1 MGNGRFGATPK
12 GGMGRLALTDD
23 DKKARDLFV
32 QWSQEA
38 AAKSVSMA
46 SATFSHVGRGGTRTP
61 HLSRREALR
70 YPTAWRPDSMRS
82 SAFFLGSRSSER

>member
-1 MGNGRFGATPK
+1 MEMAAFGNARAVWAVWFD
-12 GGMGRLALTDD
+12 DD

-38 AAKSVSMA
+38 TKSVSMA

-61 HLSRREALR
+61 HLS
-70 YPTAWRPDSMRS
+70 
-82 SAFFLGSRSSER
+82 